1 MSNHYENYNNCKQ
14 KNCIIGEKCG
24 TVTVSIYKETQSGS
38 PIFHVQSDNENVLP
52 VSNII
57 EDILTLY

>member
-1 MSNHYENYNNCKQ
+1 MCNQYENYNCRDN
-14 KNCIIGEKCG
+14 NYITGEKCG

-38 PIFHVQSDNENVLP
+38 SIFHVQCDNENVLP

-57 EDILTLY
+57 EDALTLY